1 MNIKS
6 NTCSTIEKI
15 KLCYFKKKDSCYF
28 RQEIIMGKGKNKA
41 ILVASG
47 IFTNIPAYSSIVR
60 YSQGY
65 SGIRHIQAYLE
76 SCVTLS
82 YSEAWHIQNQRHSQ
96 NPGIFI
102 TLAYLELWYIQNPGI
117 FRNCGIFRALT

>member
-1 MNIKS
+1 MKIKS
-6 NTCSTIEKI
+6 NTCSCYRKNQTLLLQEKG
-15 KLCYFKKKDSCYF
+15 SCCF
-28 RQEIIMGKGKNKA
+28 RQEIIIGKCKSKA

-60 YSQGY
+60 HSQGY
-65 SGIRHIQAYLE
+65 SGIRDIETYLE

-82 YSEAWHIQNQRHSQ
+82 YSEAWHIQNQRHIQ

-102 TLAYLELWYIQNPGI
+102 TLAYLKLWYIQNPGI
-117 FRNCGIFRALT
+117 FRNCAIFRALT